1 MSLKLQVLL
10 LVGWVTSVTKAQNQ
24 EKVWPF
30 LKRLLL
36 LGTCCDVRGPSIR
49 GPAAYRRCSWKMEPL
64 DNPDTPGL
72 SRGKFGQRVASNAR

>member
-10 LVGWVTSVTKAQNQ
+10 LVGRVTSVTKGQNQ

-30 LKRLLL
+30 LKRFLL
-36 LGTCCDVRGPSIR
+36 LGTCCDVRGPYVG
-49 GPAAYRRCSWKMEPL
+49 GPVTYKCYSWKMEPL

-72 SRGKFGQRVASNAR
+72 S